1 LLTRG
6 LRKLAGER
14 DPALQQRG
22 GLWVGEERRQVIRP
36 QGEIAA
42 RQLVGIV
49 HCRHY
54 RAASLHP
61 PSLRHTSRAIDDA
74 KPPNRGIV
82 AEQHYRWRGLPG
94 A

>member
-1 LLTRG
+1 LTRE
-6 LRKLAGER
+6 LAGER

-22 GLWVGEERRQVIRP
+22 GLRVGEERRQVIRP
-36 QGEIAA
+36 ESEIAV

-49 HCRHY
+49 HWRYY
-54 RAASLHP
+54 RVALLHP
-61 PSLRHTSRAIDDA
+61 PSLRLTSRAIDDA

-82 AEQHYRWRGLPG
+82 AGQHYRWRGLSG